1 MADLSPH
8 EALIHIMITMS
19 AVDRSM
25 GDAELAKIGDIVKS
39 LPIFEE
45 YDTDNLVIDMQKC
58 SGILQDDDGLDQI
71 ISNAKRVLPPHLHE
85 TAYAMAVEV
94 AAADLKLE
102 QTELRLLQLLRDQ
115 MRLDRL
121 ACSAIERGAKARY
134 QRL

>member
-1 MADLSPH
+1 MAELTHH

-39 LPIFEE
+39 LPIFND
-45 YDTDNLVIDMQKC
+45 YDTDNLVLDMQKC
-58 SGILQDDDGLDQI
+58 SAILQENDGLDQI
-71 ISNAKRVLPPHLHE
+71 ISNAKNTLPPHLHE

-115 MRLDRL
+115 MMLDRL

>member
-1 MADLSPH
+1 MAELSHH

-25 GDAELAKIGDIVKS
+25 GDAEMAKIGDIIKS
-39 LPIFEE
+39 LPIFED
-45 YDTDNLVIDMQKC
+45 YDTDNLVSDMQKC
-58 SGILQDDDGLDQI
+58 SAILQEDNGLDQI
-71 ISNAKRVLPPHLHE
+71 ITNAQRVLPPHLHE

-115 MRLDRL
+115 MMLDRL

-134 QRL
+134 QKL